1 MSKQNAIKRFLN
13 RKHKLMLLQ
22 ADNLAQKSVLQFSNK
37 KILLLGILC
46 AIAFFGLSYLFI
58 AISPIKYTLPN
69 QIDPQV
75 EKKQQDLI
83 KQINEMKV
91 VISKQD
97 SFIHSIQRMSGYVA
111 IDSQKVVKKEE
122 KVSYLPQDYLKK
134 LEKETLKEE
143 LPLAEIEKKKVSLQ
157 GKTIVLFPPING
169 ILAQK
174 FDIQDHYGIDIAS
187 KKNEPVKAVTEGYV
201 ILSEYTTEHGFVIV
215 VAHSENILSVYKHNS
230 KNLKRV
236 GSYVYSGEPIAI
248 VGNSGE
254 NTTGPHLH
262 FELWVNGLPVNPLD
276 YFTYIEK

>member
-1 MSKQNAIKRFLN
+1 MPKQNAIKRFLN

-22 ADNLAQKSVLQFSNK
+22 ADNLAQKSVLHFSNK
-37 KILLLGILC
+37 KLLLFGLFFI
-46 AIAFFGLSYLFI
+46 IVFFGLSYLII
-58 AISPIKYTLPN
+58 AFSPIKYTLPN
-69 QIDPQV
+69 QKDPQA
-75 EKKQQDLI
+75 EKKQQELI
-83 KQINEMKV
+83 KQLNEMKI

-97 SFIHSIQRMSGYVA
+97 SFIHSIQRMSGYLA
-111 IDSQKVVKKEE
+111 IDSQKVAKKEE
-122 KVSYLPQDYLKK
+122 KISYLPQDYLKK
-134 LEKETLKEE
+134 VEKETLKEE

-169 ILAQK
+169 ILSQK
-174 FDIQDHYGIDIAS
+174 FDIQDHYGIDVAS
-187 KKNEPVKAVTEGYV
+187 KQNEPVKAVAEGYV
-201 ILSEYTTEHGFVIV
+201 VLSEYSTEHGFLTVI
-215 VAHSENILSVYKHNS
+215 AHAENILSVYKHNS

-262 FELWVNGLPVNPLD
+262 FELWINGLPVNPLD